1 MSSEEAAPAPLPA
14 QEGSAPVASVTGEPS
29 PAPVAPPRRRPVWE
43 WFWRGHALGDARREI
58 EGERSRRGVFEARA
72 RAAAEFGRRAL
83 DPGEARAA
91 GTADALASEL
101 YVQAAYWALLALAG
115 TDANTPANKL
125 PFDLTAAMALVDRE
139 LLLRA
144 AGGALALEAIESAAS
159 LSDYFDAELNEQA
172 HVALTLRTF
181 TESLL
186 TLLSRTEQRVWLLRA
201 QRLTRIGALFVA
213 GIGLVVTALL
223 IADWVEQQR
232 DLARE
237 KAWHASS
244 VGASA
249 CNSPAQFCDESPDFF
264 FHTAEERNPWLV
276 IDLGAPTQ
284 FSAVRLINRRDCCR
298 ERASPIVIEVSDDE
312 KSWREVARHEGTFSK
327 VKLSFPSVRAR
338 YLRVRIPPPKLTNL
352 HLAAVRVI
360 P

>member
-14 QEGSAPVASVTGEPS
+14 PEGSAPVASAPAAQG
-29 PAPVAPPRRRPVWE
+29 PAPVAPRRPRPVWE
-43 WFWRGHALGDARREI
+43 WFWRGHALGEARREI
-58 EGERSRRGVFEARA
+58 DGQRSRYGVFEARA

-115 TDANTPANKL
+115 TDANTPASKL

-139 LLLRA
+139 VLLRA
-144 AGGALALEAIESAAS
+144 AGSALALDAIENAAA
-159 LSDYFDAELNEQA
+159 LSDYFEAELTDQA
-172 HVALTLRTF
+172 HVALTLRNF

-186 TLLSRTEQRVWLLRA
+186 TLLSRNEQRVWLLRV
-201 QRLTRIGALFVA
+201 QRLTRVGALFVV
-213 GIGLVVTALL
+213 GVGLLVTALL
-223 IADWVEQQR
+223 VADWAEQRR
-232 DLARE
+232 DLARD

-244 VGASA
+244 VGASS

-264 FHTAEERNPWLV
+264 FHTAEERNPWLE

-298 ERASPIVIEVSDDE
+298 DRASPIVIEASDDQ
-312 KSWREVARHEGTFSK
+312 KAWREIARHEGTFSK

-352 HLAAVRVI
+352 HLAGVRVL